1 MRSLELTIGSDLGDV
16 SLVAVAV
23 NRVCIYLGLDPV
35 VASQVELC
43 TVEAL
48 TNVIQHG
55 YQGQSGHLVSVV
67 LSCGIDQVQLE
78 VIDHGNPMPAESV
91 EKLLLGTDLFQIPNA
106 ELVESGR
113 GLQIMHDLMDM
124 IAYVPEGSVNRLRL
138 TKRIRVP
145 GHAERE

>member
-1 MRSLELTIGSDLGDV
+1 MRRLELTIGSDLGDV

-55 YQGQSGHLVSVV
+55 YQGQPGHSVSVV
-67 LSCGIDQVQLE
+67 LSCGIDQLHLE
-78 VIDHGNPMPAESV
+78 FIDHGNPMPAECV
-91 EKLLLGTDLFQIPNA
+91 EKLLLGTDLFEIPNT

-113 GLQIMHDLMDM
+113 GLQIMHDLMDV
-124 IAYVPEGSVNRLRL
+124 IAYVPEGSLNRLRL
-138 TKRIRVP
+138 TKHIRVP
-145 GHAERE
+145 RHAERE